1 VNDERLVV
9 FFILSLVYFQCNEK
23 EKETIEN
30 NPKQRELNEQ
40 ESRIQH
46 QPSVISLHNFE
57 SSTNLFCN
65 LTINILWHIL

>member
-30 NPKQRELNEQ
+30 NPKQRELNG
-40 ESRIQH
+40 ITNPAPAIGH
-46 QPSVISLHNFE
+46 F
-57 SSTNLFCN
+57 SS
-65 LTINILWHIL
+65 